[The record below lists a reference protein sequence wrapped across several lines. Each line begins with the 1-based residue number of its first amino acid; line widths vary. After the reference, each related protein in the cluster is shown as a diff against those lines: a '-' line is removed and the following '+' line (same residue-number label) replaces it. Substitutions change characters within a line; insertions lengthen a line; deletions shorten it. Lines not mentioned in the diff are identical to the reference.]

1 MQYWTPGTK
10 QRNLLSDGILWS
22 VRPQTEKEINVLSKV
37 NDAEIAHYP
46 SWRHYR
52 QVMEG
57 GGLTGDMNAAQAVK
71 AFKVTWIHFARH
83 KSLQKQDMV
92 QQ

>member
-1 MQYWTPGTK
+1 VP
-10 QRNLLSDGILWS
+10 
-22 VRPQTEKEINVLSKV
+22 PQNQKKIDVLSKV
-37 NDAEIAHYP
+37 NDAEIAHYTA
-46 SWRHYR
+46 WRHCR

-57 GGLTGDMNAAQAVK
+57 GGLTGDINAVQAVK

-83 KSLQKQDMV
+83 RSLKEQDMV